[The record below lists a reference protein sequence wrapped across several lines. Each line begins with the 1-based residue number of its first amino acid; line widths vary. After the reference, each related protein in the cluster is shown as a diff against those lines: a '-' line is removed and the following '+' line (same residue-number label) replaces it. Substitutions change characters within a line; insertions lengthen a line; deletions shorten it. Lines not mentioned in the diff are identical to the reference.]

1 MIVIIH
7 PDVEIITYYFI
18 TDQICFL
25 QTNKFKELH
34 KQIKIFCE
42 IDAKDIYLRHIH
54 KLLTM
59 FMKDHDQDCYKF
71 HAFKTN
77 DVSNI
82 VLQTFE
88 DPYQELFIWAI
99 LTGKVNMVDFFW
111 KKVQT
116 PLISAIIG
124 GSIYSKLSNF
134 YKIRKHHVSTTLL
147 AELKQKYQDRAN
159 QVKYVL

>member
-1 MIVIIH
+1 
-7 PDVEIITYYFI
+7 
-18 TDQICFL
+18 
-25 QTNKFKELH
+25 
-34 KQIKIFCE
+34 
-42 IDAKDIYLRHIH
+42 
-54 KLLTM
+54 
-59 FMKDHDQDCYKF
+59 MKDHDQDCYKF